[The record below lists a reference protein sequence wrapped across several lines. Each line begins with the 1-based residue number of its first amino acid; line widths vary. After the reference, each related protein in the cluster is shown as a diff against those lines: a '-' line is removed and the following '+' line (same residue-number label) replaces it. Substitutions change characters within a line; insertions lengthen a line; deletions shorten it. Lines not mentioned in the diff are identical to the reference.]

1 MVMISANISELKAR
15 LSHYLRVVRQGR
27 TVTVTDRGR
36 PVAEISPVA
45 AARGMLEIREARL
58 DLGDFDRDLPPL
70 PVDSLAALLE
80 ERQVER

>member
-1 MVMISANISELKAR
+1 MITANISELKAR
-15 LSHYLRVVRQGR
+15 LSHYLRVVRRGE

-36 PVAEISPVA
+36 PVAEIAPVA
-45 AARGMLEIREARL
+45 AARGMLETREARF
-58 DLGDFDRDLPPL
+58 DLRDFDSALSPL